1 MVNTKS
7 SSKDKTTSS
16 QSVVIAVL
24 ATVIACFLI
33 VMVVLIA
40 TGVIKFGGSAN
51 SGEVNS
57 GGGSSISGGTG
68 TADGG
73 TSGSSS
79 EKTIDNPNPL
89 PKVNNATAVV
99 VRDLSF
105 YLPRNFEDGGKN
117 ADGAFTYN
125 IVNDDGW
132 AQVLVYAEKTDL
144 TPEKFLNKI
153 SSYLDITDKN
163 YQMNGTTWVQGENAT
178 SLAYATELDGTV
190 YAVYYAVKLDSDST
204 TEAMSMIPKTLYM
217 SKIYK

>member
-40 TGVIKFGGSAN
+40 TGVIIFGGSAN

-57 GGGSSISGGTG
+57 GGGTSISGGTG
-68 TADGG
+68 TNGGSTTGDG
-73 TSGSSS
+73 SNI
-79 EKTIDNPNPL
+79 IDNPNPFVE
-89 PKVNNATAVV
+89 VNNATAVV

-125 IVNDDGW
+125 LVNDDGW
-132 AQVLVYAEKTDL
+132 AQVLVYVEKTDL

>member
-57 GGGSSISGGTG
+57 GGGTSISGGTG
-68 TADGG
+68 TNGGSTTGDG
-73 TSGSSS
+73 SNI
-79 EKTIDNPNPL
+79 IDNPNPFVE
-89 PKVNNATAVV
+89 VNNATAVV

-105 YLPRNFEDGGKN
+105 YLPRHFEDGGKN

-125 IVNDDGW
+125 LVNDDGW
-132 AQVLVYAEKTDL
+132 AQVLVYVEKTDL
-144 TPEKFLNKI
+144 TPEKYLNKI